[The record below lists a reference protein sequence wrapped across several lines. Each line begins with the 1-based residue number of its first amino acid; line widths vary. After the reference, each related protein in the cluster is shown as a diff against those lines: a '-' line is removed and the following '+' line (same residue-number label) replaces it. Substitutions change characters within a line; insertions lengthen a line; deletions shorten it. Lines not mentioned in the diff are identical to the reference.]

1 MSPQQSP
8 PSHSHPQLLFSSSH
22 QLSPFQWG
30 EPQLPAHAG
39 VVVVVCCA
47 GSRHSHALQYVVFTS
62 SPQQSPPSHSHPQLL
77 FSSSHQLS
85 PFHWGEPH
93 VPGQFDGGE
102 GVVVDGAE
110 VVVVDSPPQTF
121 PISAINETCCKTL
134 YIYRWGVSNEI
145 ILATLIAINKRLHLP
160 SMHHWFCTCK

>member
-1 MSPQQSP
+1 MWPSPYEQP
-8 PSHSHPQLLFSSSH
+8 TTFAFAATVGFYIFSTTI
-22 QLSPFQWG
+22 LPFQWG

-39 VVVVVCCA
+39 VVVVVVVVVVVCFA

-85 PFHWGEPH
+85 PFHWEEPH
-93 VPGQFDGGE
+93 VPGQLDGGE

-110 VVVVDSPPQTF
+110 VVGVGDSPPQAF
-121 PISAINETCCKTL
+121 PISAIKETCCKTL
-134 YIYRWGVSNEI
+134 YNY
-145 ILATLIAINKRLHLP
+145 
-160 SMHHWFCTCK
+160 